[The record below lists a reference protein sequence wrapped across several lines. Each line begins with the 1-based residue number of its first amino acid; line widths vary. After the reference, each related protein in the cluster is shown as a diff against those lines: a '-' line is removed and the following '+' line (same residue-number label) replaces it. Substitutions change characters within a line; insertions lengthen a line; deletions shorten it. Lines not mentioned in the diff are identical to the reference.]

1 MHACMHADING
12 LTLTLT
18 HRVAFQEKVQAIHQ
32 FMNNHDMGQGL
43 LKRVNNYLTQLWNQ
57 YR

>member
-1 MHACMHADING
+1 MHAGING
-12 LTLTLT
+12 LTSIITR
-18 HRVAFQEKVQAIHQ
+18 RVAFQEKVQAIHQ